1 VHIPPARLV
10 FSDEDRARILRL
22 IDASLRSGSLTLGD
36 NGKAF
41 EEAFAKRHQVP
52 HAVATSSGT
61 SALEI
66 IFRALGLGGREVVV
80 PANTFFASAAAVIHA
95 GGRPRLA
102 DVSPATLCL
111 SAASVEAAL
120 TPATA
125 AVVLVHIGGLIT
137 PDIDAIRRLCD
148 DRGVVLVED
157 AAHAHGS
164 TWQDR
169 PAGTFGHAA
178 AFSFYPTK
186 VIASGEGGMIA
197 TSDDR
202 LAADA
207 RIFRDQGKAGF
218 LGGSHV
224 QLGYAWRMSELHAAV
239 GRVHLDRLEEFIG
252 VRRRVAGRYDAALS
266 AAPGLAVTVEPQ
278 GVRSNYYKYPVLL
291 DAGLERARFKARMR
305 DDFDVVCSG
314 EVYATP
320 LHHEP
325 VFAAIDTAPGPGALA
340 GAEDVCARHICLPVH
355 SDMTDAEADQV
366 AAAALAVAA
375 DLLAG

>member
-1 VHIPPARLV
+1 MHIPPARLV
-10 FSDEDRARILRL
+10 FSDEDRGRILGL

-36 NGKAF
+36 NGEAF
-41 EEAFAKRHQVP
+41 EEAFAKLHQVP

-66 IFRALGLGGREVVV
+66 IFRALGLGGQEVVV

-102 DVSPATLCL
+102 DVSPTTLCL

-125 AVVLVHIGGLIT
+125 AVVLVHVGGSIT
-137 PDIDAIRRLCD
+137 PEIDAIRQLCD
-148 DRGVVLVED
+148 ERGVVLVED

-186 VIASGEGGMIA
+186 VIASGEGGMVV

-239 GRVHLDRLEEFIG
+239 GRVHLDHLEEFIG
-252 VRRRVAGRYDAALS
+252 VRRRVAGRYDAALDD
-266 AAPGLAVTVEPQ
+266 APGLAVISEPE
-278 GVRSNYYKYPVLL
+278 GVRGNYYKYPVLL
-291 DAGLERARFKARMR
+291 DERIDRARFKAKMR

-314 EVYATP
+314 EVYATT

-325 VFAAIDTAPGPGALA
+325 VFATIDTAPGPRALV
-340 GAEDVCARHICLPVH
+340 GAEDVCVRHVCLPVH

-366 AAAALAVAA
+366 AAAAVAVAVA
-375 DLLAG
+375 LLAG

>member
-1 VHIPPARLV
+1 VRIPPARLV
-10 FSDEDRARILRL
+10 FSDEDRARILGL
-22 IDASLRSGSLTLGD
+22 VDASLRSGSLTLGD
-36 NGKAF
+36 NGEAF
-41 EEAFAKRHQVP
+41 EEAFAKLHQVP

-66 IFRALGLGGREVVV
+66 VFRALDLAGREVVV

-102 DVSPATLCL
+102 DVSPTTLCL
-111 SAASVEAAL
+111 SAASVDAAL

-137 PDIDAIRRLCD
+137 PEIDAIRRLCD

-164 TWQDR
+164 TWQGR

-186 VIASGEGGMIA
+186 VIASGEGGMIV

-224 QLGYAWRMSELHAAV
+224 KLGYAWRMSELHAAV

-252 VRRRVAGRYDAALS
+252 VRRRVAARYDAALS
-266 AAPGLAVTVEPQ
+266 AAAGLSLTVEPE
-278 GVRSNYYKYPVLL
+278 GVRGNYYKYPVLL
-291 DAGLERARFKARMR
+291 DAGIDRARFKAAMR

-325 VFAAIDTAPGPGALA
+325 VFAAIDTAPGPDALA
-340 GAEDVCARHICLPVH
+340 GAEDVCARHVCLPVH

-366 AAAALAVAA
+366 AGAAASVAAAL
-375 DLLAG
+375 LAG

>member
-1 VHIPPARLV
+1 MHIPPARLV
-10 FSDEDRARILRL
+10 FSDEDRGRILGL

-36 NGKAF
+36 NGEAF
-41 EEAFAKRHQVP
+41 EEAFAKLHQVP

-66 IFRALGLGGREVVV
+66 IFRALGLGGQEVVV

-102 DVSPATLCL
+102 DVSPTTLCL

-125 AVVLVHIGGLIT
+125 AVVLVHVGGSIT
-137 PDIDAIRRLCD
+137 PEIDAIRQLCD
-148 DRGVVLVED
+148 ERGVVLVED

-186 VIASGEGGMIA
+186 VIASGEGGMVV

-239 GRVHLDRLEEFIG
+239 GRVHLDHLEEFIG
-252 VRRRVAGRYDAALS
+252 VRRRVAGRYDAALDD
-266 AAPGLAVTVEPQ
+266 APGLAVISEPE
-278 GVRSNYYKYPVLL
+278 GVRGNYYKYPVLL
-291 DAGLERARFKARMR
+291 DERIDRARFKAKMR

-325 VFAAIDTAPGPGALA
+325 VFATIDTAPGPRALV
-340 GAEDVCARHICLPVH
+340 GAEDVCVRHVCLPVH

-366 AAAALAVAA
+366 AAAAVAVAVA
-375 DLLAG
+375 LLAG

>member
-1 VHIPPARLV
+1 
-10 FSDEDRARILRL
+10 
-22 IDASLRSGSLTLGD
+22 
-36 NGKAF
+36 
-41 EEAFAKRHQVP
+41 
-52 HAVATSSGT
+52 
-61 SALEI
+61 
-66 IFRALGLGGREVVV
+66 
-80 PANTFFASAAAVIHA
+80 
-95 GGRPRLA
+95 
-102 DVSPATLCL
+102 
-111 SAASVEAAL
+111 
-120 TPATA
+120 
-125 AVVLVHIGGLIT
+125 
-137 PDIDAIRRLCD
+137 
-148 DRGVVLVED
+148 
-157 AAHAHGS
+157 
-164 TWQDR
+164 
-169 PAGTFGHAA
+169 
-178 AFSFYPTK
+178 
-186 VIASGEGGMIA
+186 
-197 TSDDR
+197 
-202 LAADA
+202 
-207 RIFRDQGKAGF
+207 
-218 LGGSHV
+218 
-224 QLGYAWRMSELHAAV
+224 V

-340 GAEDVCARHICLPVH
+340 GAEDVCARHVCLPVH

>member
-1 VHIPPARLV
+1 MHIPPARLV
-10 FSDEDRARILRL
+10 FSDEDRGRILGL

-36 NGKAF
+36 NGEAF
-41 EEAFAKRHQVP
+41 EEAFAKLHQVP

-66 IFRALGLGGREVVV
+66 IFRALGLGGQEVVV

-125 AVVLVHIGGLIT
+125 AVVLVHVGGSIT
-137 PDIDAIRRLCD
+137 PEIDAIRQLCD
-148 DRGVVLVED
+148 ERGVVLVED

-186 VIASGEGGMIA
+186 VIASGEGGMVV

-239 GRVHLDRLEEFIG
+239 GRVHLDHLEEFIG
-252 VRRRVAGRYDAALS
+252 VRRRVAGRYDAALDD
-266 AAPGLAVTVEPQ
+266 APGLAVISEPE
-278 GVRSNYYKYPVLL
+278 GVRGNYYKYPVLL
-291 DAGLERARFKARMR
+291 DERIDRARFKAKMR

-325 VFAAIDTAPGPGALA
+325 VFATIDTAPGPRALV
-340 GAEDVCARHICLPVH
+340 GAEDVCVRHVCLPVH

-366 AAAALAVAA
+366 AAAAVAVAVA
-375 DLLAG
+375 LLAG

>member
-10 FSDEDRARILRL
+10 FSEEDRARILGL
-22 IDASLRSGSLTLGD
+22 VDASLVSGSLTLGH
-36 NGKAF
+36 NGEAF
-41 EEAFAKRHQVP
+41 EEAFAKLHRAP

-66 IFRALGLGGREVVV
+66 IFRALDLGGREVVV
-80 PANTFFASAAAVIHA
+80 PANTFFATAAAVIHA

-102 DVSPATLCL
+102 DVSPTTLCL
-111 SAASVEAAL
+111 SAACVEAAL

-137 PDIDAIRRLCD
+137 PEIDGIRQLCD

-186 VIASGEGGMIA
+186 VIASGEGGMIVTA
-197 TSDDR
+197 DDR

-207 RIFRDQGKAGF
+207 RILRDQGKAGF

-252 VRRRVAGRYDAALS
+252 VRRRVAARYDAAL
-266 AAPGLAVTVEPQ
+266 AAVPGLAVMVEPE

-291 DAGLERARFKARMR
+291 DAGIDRVRFKAVMR
-305 DDFDVVCSG
+305 EDFDVACSG

-325 VFAAIDTAPGPGALA
+325 VFAGIDIAPGPGALA
-340 GAEDVCARHICLPVH
+340 TAEDVCARHVCLPVH

-366 AAAALAVAA
+366 VHAARAVAGQ
-375 DLLAG
+375 LSTV